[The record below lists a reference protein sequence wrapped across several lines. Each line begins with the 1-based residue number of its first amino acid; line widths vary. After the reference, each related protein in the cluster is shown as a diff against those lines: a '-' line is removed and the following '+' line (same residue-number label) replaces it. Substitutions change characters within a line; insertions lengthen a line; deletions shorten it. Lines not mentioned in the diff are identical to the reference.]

1 VITTDTQIIDLTKE
15 LEAGLIAACGIIKAG
30 GVVAFPTETVYGLG
44 ADAMNEAAVK
54 KIFEAKGRP
63 SDNPLIVHIAKM
75 DKARALCEM
84 TSEAEKLLQAFWP
97 GPFTAVL
104 KKKDSVP
111 DCVTAGLDTVAVR
124 MPGHDYA
131 LAFLG
136 RCGCPIAAP
145 SANTS
150 TGVSP
155 TKAAHVYRDLKGKI
169 PLILD
174 GGSARVGVE
183 STVCD
188 LTGQAPV
195 ILRPGGIT
203 LEMLRSVDPLSAVY
217 RGKKEYKPT
226 EAPPSPGM
234 KYRHYAP
241 KAEVFIVR
249 AKDRE
254 QFIQILGPLINED
267 LKFGRKAVIM
277 CTIEDAQEF
286 EGAKTVALGSKNA
299 PEEIA
304 QNLFDAL
311 RSADAAGADHIY
323 FEALNEEGMGLAVM
337 NRIQKAAQFREI
349 FLGGN

>member
-1 VITTDTQIIDLTKE
+1 MITTDTQIIDLTKE

-75 DKARALCEM
+75 DKARDLCEM
-84 TSEAEKLLQAFWP
+84 TSEAERLLHAFWP

-155 TKAAHVYRDLKGKI
+155 TKASHVYRDLKGKI

-174 GGSARVGVE
+174 GGNARVGVE

-188 LTGQAPV
+188 LTGQAPM

-234 KYRHYAP
+234 KYRITRPRPRFLLCARRTGHNLY
-241 KAEVFIVR
+241 KY
-249 AKDRE
+249 
-254 QFIQILGPLINED
+254 LGL
-267 LKFGRKAVIM
+267 
-277 CTIEDAQEF
+277 
-286 EGAKTVALGSKNA
+286 
-299 PEEIA
+299 
-304 QNLFDAL
+304 
-311 RSADAAGADHIY
+311 
-323 FEALNEEGMGLAVM
+323 
-337 NRIQKAAQFREI
+337 
-349 FLGGN
+349 